1 MKVLRS
7 LAPLSLVML
16 ALGCDET
23 KTQAKPPQTPAN
35 VTNAGAVQ
43 APAAP
48 IAHGTDASVSTPGL
62 HVSDAI
68 ARACG
73 LPKQEVKPS
82 FEYDSAAIGEE
93 DRGVLSAVA
102 RCLVDGPLKGS
113 KVALVGRADARGEDE
128 YNMTLGEA
136 RADSVRRYLHDLG
149 VQQERLGATSRGEID
164 ATGTNEEGWAHDRR
178 VDIDLAN

>member
-1 MKVLRS
+1 MKILRS
-7 LAPLSLVML
+7 WLPLPLLVV
-16 ALGCDET
+16 AFGCAET
-23 KTQAKPPQTPAN
+23 KPASPPAQSPVPAVTAPAN
-35 VTNAGAVQ
+35 DANGAH
-43 APAAP
+43 AAKGP
-48 IAHGTDASVSTPGL
+48 DASVDTQGL

-82 FEYDSAAIGEE
+82 FEYDSTAIGED
-93 DRGVLSAVA
+93 DRAVLSAVA
-102 RCLVDGPLKGS
+102 RCLVEGPLKGS
-113 KVALVGRADARGEDE
+113 KVALTGRADPRGEDE

-149 VQQERLGATSRGEID
+149 VQQDRLRATSRGEID
-164 ATGTNEEGWAHDRR
+164 ATGTSEDGWAHDRR